1 VRVLIVAPYG
11 FLGGAELS
19 LLAALERRP
28 ADVDPRVL
36 LVADGPLRE
45 RLAEAGIPVWLARGY
60 DGPPDPRA
68 LGRFTRSLAAL
79 LGEWR
84 PDVVWALGQKGALL
98 AAPACR
104 LGGVPVVWHKVDL
117 SWDRELAVPLAA
129 ATSGVIAVSEGAARA
144 LGPLRSRVLA
154 IAPPPVTL
162 DPDLRA
168 PLAGPPTLGMLA
180 RGAPYK
186 GHRELLRAA
195 ALLSGEFP
203 DLRVLASCVPVPEYP
218 GYRGELLALVAELRL
233 NAELPEWLA
242 PEEAL
247 PRLSVLVSATHRD
260 EQGFGFEGFGLTIVE
275 ASWAGVPVVVAEG
288 GGAAEALIDGHTGR
302 LVPDA
307 DPATLAAAIAPY
319 LRDPEL
325 RARTGEAGRAF
336 ARERFAPE
344 VVIPRLFAAL
354 EEAAR

>member
-1 VRVLIVAPYG
+1 MKVLVVAPYG
-11 FLGGAELS
+11 VVGGAELA

-28 ADVDPRVL
+28 ADVEPRVL
-36 LVADGPLRE
+36 LVEDGPLRE
-45 RLAEAGIPVWLARGY
+45 RLAAPVWLGHGY
-60 DGPPDPRA
+60 EGPPDPRA

-79 LGEWR
+79 LRRWR

-104 LGGVPVVWHKVDL
+104 LAGVPVVWHKVDL
-117 SWDRELAVPLAA
+117 SWDRELAVALAA
-129 ATSGVIAVSEGAARA
+129 ATSGVIAVSDGAARA

-154 IAPPPVTL
+154 IVPPPVTL
-162 DPDLRA
+162 DPALRA
-168 PLAGPPTLGMLA
+168 PLDGPPTIGMLA

-195 ALLSGEFP
+195 ALLSAEFP
-203 DLRVLASCVPVPEYP
+203 DLGVLAACVPVPEYP
-218 GYRGELLALVAELRL
+218 GYRAELLALAAELGLR
-233 NAELPEWLA
+233 AELPEWIV

-247 PRLSVLVSATHRD
+247 ARLTVLVSATHRD
-260 EQGFGFEGFGLTIVE
+260 AQGFGYEGFGLTIAE

-307 DPATLAAAIAPY
+307 DPARLAEAIAPY
-319 LRDPEL
+319 LRDAGL
-325 RARTGEAGRAF
+325 RARTGAAGRAF

-344 VVIPRLFAAL
+344 VVIPRLWAAL
-354 EEAAR
+354 ETAAR